1 MSRLTVNAYMKGI
14 PPGNSNSEK
23 PRLLKYFI
31 EGVCKSGDDGK
42 VIDNFHHYPSDVAI
56 LQGFV
61 HPQSKHVPHLDLRR
75 QVLENQKNKN
85 KRTIIA
91 DANLFLYADPTNTRT
106 YLRYSYDG
114 VFCDTGEYCWN
125 HPDPRR
131 WQQIQKDL
139 GLKLQPNRKDGN
151 HILICCQRDGGWSME
166 GKHVVPWLHPMIL
179 RIKRVT
185 DRPIRIRLHP
195 GDKKAKDHALKISRL
210 GHNNVTISERTRPLM
225 ADFAGA
231 HCVVKH
237 NSSPTV
243 AAAIEGIPT
252 FVTDPMKAQ
261 AGPVSHTDLNEIENP
276 RHFDRETWIQRI
288 AMCHWRLDELKSGAC
303 WQHMKNW
310 AILK

>member
-91 DANLFLYADPTNTRT
+91 DANLFLYADPSNTRT

-114 VFCDTGEYCWN
+114 VLVVLIVATLVLLRPYLWTVVVLREHCN
-125 HPDPRR
+125 KHM
-131 WQQIQKDL
+131 
-139 GLKLQPNRKDGN
+139 QPGY
-151 HILICCQRDGGWSME
+151 
-166 GKHVVPWLHPMIL
+166 
-179 RIKRVT
+179 
-185 DRPIRIRLHP
+185 
-195 GDKKAKDHALKISRL
+195 KIPYFKSSSR
-210 GHNNVTISERTRPLM
+210 
-225 ADFAGA
+225 FQ
-231 HCVVKH
+231 
-237 NSSPTV
+237 
-243 AAAIEGIPT
+243 AAST
-252 FVTDPMKAQ
+252 FFLAP
-261 AGPVSHTDLNEIENP
+261 
-276 RHFDRETWIQRI
+276 
-288 AMCHWRLDELKSGAC
+288 
-303 WQHMKNW
+303 
-310 AILK
+310 